1 MEEEEKIKSGQYF
14 GWDTWNQQTQTL
26 EMVSLFKIANENEIK
41 KKTWNFWN
49 HVLNGKK
56 NLLMMKVKFTCEAAE
71 HRNRFVC
78 HEKNC

>member
-41 KKTWNFWN
+41 KKNMELLEPRIEW
-49 HVLNGKK
+49 KK
-56 NLLMMKVKFTCEAAE
+56 KFIDDEG
-71 HRNRFVC
+71 
-78 HEKNC
+78 